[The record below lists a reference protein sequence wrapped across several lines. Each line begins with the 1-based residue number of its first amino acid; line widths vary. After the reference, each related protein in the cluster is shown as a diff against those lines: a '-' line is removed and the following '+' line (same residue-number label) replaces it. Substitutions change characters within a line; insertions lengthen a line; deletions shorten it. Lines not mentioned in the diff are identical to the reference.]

1 MEKKTIIN
9 ETNLSSVPP
18 TKDLGNEFISE
29 LNKLSIKER
38 DEVNHDLHGVSSVS
52 KEDPDFI
59 HDSLQ
64 SFESELRAIHAKE
77 KEAYLSA
84 CGQSTEYVT
93 DKKNLLMFLR
103 ACQFEAK
110 QAAARY
116 VAYFQIKL
124 ELFGQDKL
132 GRDIRVDD
140 LNEDDIDC
148 LESGYA
154 QILNA
159 RDRADRAIFILMPMI
174 RKFKAME
181 NKVSILVVW
190 KTCMD

>member
-18 TKDLGNEFISE
+18 TKDLGNEFVSE

-93 DKKNLLMFLR
+93 DKKNLLMLHSSHLS
-103 ACQFEAK
+103 E
-110 QAAARY
+110 
-116 VAYFQIKL
+116 I
-124 ELFGQDKL
+124 
-132 GRDIRVDD
+132 
-140 LNEDDIDC
+140 
-148 LESGYA
+148 
-154 QILNA
+154 
-159 RDRADRAIFILMPMI
+159 
-174 RKFKAME
+174 
-181 NKVSILVVW
+181 
-190 KTCMD
+190 